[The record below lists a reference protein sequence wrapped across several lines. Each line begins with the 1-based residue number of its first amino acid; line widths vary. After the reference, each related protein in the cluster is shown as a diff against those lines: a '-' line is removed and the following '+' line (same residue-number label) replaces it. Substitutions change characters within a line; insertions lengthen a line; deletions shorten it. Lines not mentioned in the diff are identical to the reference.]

1 MTIKQSFGIIIN
13 GNDFDLTELT
23 ERINFYYIKG
33 DLTAEDRQE
42 LLEAARN
49 KAAIAQP
56 IDSRTEILQLW
67 ESIAEI
73 RNRLT
78 ALEGNS
84 SSGGE
89 EPADEWPEFVQP
101 TGAHD
106 AYQVGD
112 KITFNNTHYICI
124 IANCIWS
131 PEVYPQ
137 GWQEQT
143 T

>member
-78 ALEGNS
+78 ALENNGG
-84 SSGGE
+84 GGE
-89 EPADEWPEFVQP
+89 QPIDEWPEFIQP

-106 AYQVGD
+106 AYQIGD
-112 KITFNNTHYICI
+112 KITFNNAHYICI

>member
-1 MTIKQSFGIIIN
+1 MTIKQSFGIIIS

-89 EPADEWPEFVQP
+89 EPVDEWPEFVQP

-137 GWQEQT
+137 GWREET
-143 T
+143 